1 MVVGMVIIIVGLGK
15 GINMKI
21 TYDAFDKTGISE
33 TLLINAII
41 LRDSDKDYM
50 GDLDYTVL
58 EGDVS
63 LLSDEQISDME
74 MYCTIEY
81 IERMR
86 DYYND

>member
-1 MVVGMVIIIVGLGK
+1 MVIIVVLGK
-15 GINMKI
+15 GISMKI
-21 TYDAFDKTGISE
+21 TYDAFDKTGIPE
-33 TLLINAII
+33 TFLINAII

>member
-1 MVVGMVIIIVGLGK
+1 
-15 GINMKI
+15 MKI

-33 TLLINAII
+33 TFIINAII

-63 LLSDEQISDME
+63 LLSDEQIKDME

-86 DYYND
+86 DYHND

>member
-1 MVVGMVIIIVGLGK
+1 
-15 GINMKI
+15 MKI

-33 TLLINAII
+33 TFIINAII

-63 LLSDEQISDME
+63 LLSDEQIKDME

-81 IERMR
+81 VERMR

>member
-1 MVVGMVIIIVGLGK
+1 
-15 GINMKI
+15 MKI
-21 TYDAFDKTGISE
+21 TYDAFDKIGVAE
-33 TLLINAII
+33 TFIINALI

-63 LLSDEQISDME
+63 LLSDEQIKDME
-74 MYCTIEY
+74 MSCTLEY
-81 IERMR
+81 VERMR

>member
-1 MVVGMVIIIVGLGK
+1 MVVGMVIIVDVGK
-15 GINMKI
+15 GIDMKI
-21 TYDAFDKTGISE
+21 TYDAFDKTGIPE
-33 TLLINAII
+33 TFLINAII

-63 LLSDEQISDME
+63 LLSYEQISDME

-81 IERMR
+81 IERVR

>member
-1 MVVGMVIIIVGLGK
+1 
-15 GINMKI
+15 MKI

-33 TLLINAII
+33 TFIINAII

-63 LLSDEQISDME
+63 LLSDEQIKDME